1 MVCDSKYDSA
11 HNVQSFH
18 NSSEMIIDEYNEAV
32 SNEI

>member
-11 HNVQSFH
+11 HNGQSFH
-18 NSSEMIIDEYNEAV
+18 NSSEMIIDLYNDAF